1 MRSQRG
7 SESTGEA
14 MPPIELEYLAIGGG
28 IAIVLLATFMI
39 WRRRVQASLSRRLG
53 QASIDALSNI
63 LIPNGE
69 GGEIHIE
76 HALLTG
82 RGVIVIDIKDIEG
95 NVFGSDSMQD
105 WTVISDKR
113 RFTFSNPQPA
123 LYDRLAAV
131 ARLIPE
137 VPVTGYVAF
146 TSHAEFSKGCPTN
159 VILLDE
165 LLHDLRA
172 EKRGAGD
179 PAVDAFYPHWDRLR
193 DEAVATQFGHLLKD

>member
-1 MRSQRG
+1 
-7 SESTGEA
+7 
-14 MPPIELEYLAIGGG
+14 MPPIAIEYVALAGGV
-28 IAIVLLATFMI
+28 AIVLLVALWI
-39 WRRRVQASLSRRLG
+39 WRRRVLRSLSRRLD
-53 QASIDALSNI
+53 QVSIDSLSNI

-82 RGVIVIDIKDIEG
+82 RGVIIIDIKDIEG

-131 ARLIPE
+131 ARLIPD

-146 TSHAEFSKGCPTN
+146 TSHADFKKGCPTN
-159 VILLDE
+159 VILLDD
-165 LLHDLRA
+165 LLDDLRA
-172 EKRGAGD
+172 EKKDAQG